1 MIAAA
6 SRGFKRSSLILS
18 FAGLVVI
25 QFPGCG
31 SKSSGGGGSGTGGS
45 SQPSSGGQTGSG
57 GTTTTSA
64 TKGSGGTS
72 ASGGVMGSGG
82 TVGSGG
88 TTGLGGTAATG
99 GRTGTGGTSG
109 AGGVSAASGTGGTT
123 SSDAGS
129 SVGDV
134 PQSDK
139 YVVAMTQS
147 SKANATD
154 LTTQDVADLVGSAV
168 TQAGGIDFIKAGQ
181 TVVLKPNLVTAYTDH
196 YRMAPANVTV
206 NGIAT
211 DWRVVKAVADLVRAK
226 VGSTGKVL
234 VMEGSTMA
242 TPTAYSMLG
251 YTKANISAVDEF
263 IGLEGTSCTDRT
275 TTALVQKAG
284 KSGTQYWVNKRY
296 VEADV
301 VISIPT
307 MKTHLAAGITG
318 GVKNLGIGTT
328 PMGQFSVASN
338 ASNASDCTRGQTAG
352 ANSIDHSTPETLGSF
367 IRDYY
372 SIRPADFVVMDA
384 LQGIEHGPAPAFES
398 KPGDAGYWD
407 YASSTK
413 NMRLILAGKNAV
425 AVDTI
430 EALVMKCDPKKVPH
444 LTKLEADGLGT
455 TDTAKIQVVGK
466 QVADV
471 AKPFAGGQTDIC
483 PGT

>member
-1 MIAAA
+1 
-6 SRGFKRSSLILS
+6 
-18 FAGLVVI
+18 
-25 QFPGCG
+25 
-31 SKSSGGGGSGTGGS
+31 
-45 SQPSSGGQTGSG
+45 
-57 GTTTTSA
+57 
-64 TKGSGGTS
+64 
-72 ASGGVMGSGG
+72 
-82 TVGSGG
+82 
-88 TTGLGGTAATG
+88 
-99 GRTGTGGTSG
+99 
-109 AGGVSAASGTGGTT
+109 
-123 SSDAGS
+123 
-129 SVGDV
+129 
-134 PQSDK
+134 
-139 YVVAMTQS
+139 
-147 SKANATD
+147 
-154 LTTQDVADLVGSAV
+154 
-168 TQAGGIDFIKAGQ
+168 
-181 TVVLKPNLVTAYTDH
+181 
-196 YRMAPANVTV
+196 MAPADVTV

-226 VGSTGKVL
+226 VGSTGKIL
-234 VMEGSTMA
+234 VMEGSTMP
-242 TPTAYSMLG
+242 TGTAYTMLG
-251 YTKANISAVDEF
+251 YTNTNISAVDEF
-263 IGLEGTSCTDRT
+263 VALEGSSCTDRT

-301 VISIPT
+301 VISMPT
-307 MKTHLAAGITG
+307 MKTHSAAGITG

-328 PMGQFSVASN
+328 PMGQFSQADGGTT
-338 ASNASDCTRGQTAG
+338 SDCTRGQTAG

-384 LQGIEHGPAPAFES
+384 LQGIEHGPAPAFEP

-407 YASSTK
+407 YASSKK

-455 TDTAKIQVVGK
+455 TDTAKIDVVGK

-471 AKPFAGGQTDIC
+471 ATPFAGKLTDIC